1 MSNVAL
7 MPARPPYVEFETRTE
22 EDRDATIKEGKFVA
36 KEVDWAI
43 IRALGSKDTVEKNA
57 TEWLEHI
64 EHQAR
69 NGAYPREWAKFFRE
83 QYTEWKNGGDPTK
96 VNGMHVRNWAS
107 ISRAQA
113 EGLIAAGVFSVEDL
127 AVANEQAL
135 QRIGMGAR
143 ALQERARAWL
153 ESATGN
159 KAAEELAAL
168 RVKTAQQDETIATLT
183 ARVNELAAALE
194 AGQPAAQ
201 GRRRG

>member
-1 MSNVAL
+1 MSNLAL
-7 MPARPPYVEFETRTE
+7 MPARPPYVEFESRTE

-57 TEWLEHI
+57 VEWLEHI
-64 EHQAR
+64 ESQAR
-69 NGAYPREWAKFFRE
+69 NSSYPRDWAKFFRE
-83 QYTEWKNGGDPTK
+83 QYNEWKNGGDPTK

-113 EGLIAAGVFSVEDL
+113 EGLIAAGVYSVEDL
-127 AVANEQAL
+127 AAANEQAL
-135 QRIGMGAR
+135 QRIGMGSR

-153 ESATGN
+153 DSAQGN

-168 RVKTAQQDETIATLT
+168 RAQTTQQAETIDGLT
-183 ARVNELAAALE
+183 KRVNELAAALDN
-194 AGQPAAQ
+194 GQSTAQ
-201 GRRRG
+201 NRRRG